1 MIDPKII
8 RKNTSLISN
17 SLHKRSSDF
26 DLESFIEIDKK
37 VREIQLNVE
46 DMRSKKNLISK
57 NIGSTEISENTKKEL
72 KIEMKSLNNTLKDSE
87 SNLSELIATH
97 NYLSMTI
104 PNTLHDSVPSG
115 KNEEDNIEIR
125 KWGKPI
131 TSNYVV
137 KDHVDLGVQ
146 SRNIDFEAASKLS
159 GSRFTVIKDNYAK
172 LHRALIAF
180 MLDHQTNNNGYTEH
194 YVPSL
199 VKSRSLEGTGQL
211 PKFESDLFKID
222 GDQDLYLIPT
232 AEVPLTNLVRER
244 MIDESELP
252 IKMVAHTP
260 CFRSEAGS
268 YGQDTKGMI
277 RQHQFEKVELVQI
290 VKPEKSYDA
299 LEELTSHAESILVK
313 LELPYRVVLL
323 CSGDTGDTSAKTY
336 DIEVWLP
343 SQNRYRE
350 ISSCSNCE
358 SFQARRIK
366 ARWKNDIS
374 GKSEYLHTLNG
385 SGLAVGRTFI
395 AILENF
401 QQQDG
406 SVIIPKVLR
415 SYMDNKE
422 AI

>member
-8 RKNTSLISN
+8 RKNSDLIIN

-37 VREIQLNVE
+37 VREIQSNVE
-46 DMRSKKNLISK
+46 DMRNKKNLISK
-57 NIGSTEISENTKKEL
+57 NIGSNETSETTKKEL
-72 KIEMKSLNNTLKDSE
+72 KIEMKSLNKTLKDSE
-87 SNLSELIATH
+87 IKMSELITTH
-97 NYLSMTI
+97 HYLSMTI

-115 KNEEDNIEIR
+115 KNEEDNLEIK
-125 KWGKPI
+125 KWGIPKV
-131 TSNYVV
+131 SNYPV
-137 KDHVDLGVQ
+137 KDHVDLGEQ
-146 SRNIDFEAASKLS
+146 SGNIDFEAASKLS
-159 GSRFTVIKDNYAK
+159 GSRFTVIKNNYAK

-211 PKFESDLFKID
+211 PKFESDLFKIN
-222 GDQDLYLIPT
+222 GEQDLYLIPT
-232 AEVPLTNLVRER
+232 AEVPLTNLVRDR

-299 LEELTSHAESILVK
+299 LEELTRHAESVLEE
-313 LELPYRVVLL
+313 LELPYRVV
-323 CSGDTGDTSAKTY
+323 
-336 DIEVWLP
+336 I
-343 SQNRYRE
+343 R
-350 ISSCSNCE
+350 
-358 SFQARRIK
+358 
-366 ARWKNDIS
+366 
-374 GKSEYLHTLNG
+374 
-385 SGLAVGRTFI
+385 
-395 AILENF
+395 
-401 QQQDG
+401 
-406 SVIIPKVLR
+406 
-415 SYMDNKE
+415 
-422 AI
+422 

>member
-8 RKNTSLISN
+8 RKNRDLIASSLY
-17 SLHKRSSDF
+17 KRSSNF
-26 DLESFIEIDKK
+26 DLDYFIELDIK
-37 VREIQLNVE
+37 VRKIQSNIE

-57 NIGSTEISENTKKEL
+57 DIGSNQLLDNEKEEL
-72 KIEMKSLNNTLKDSE
+72 KTKMKSLNKILKESE
-87 SNLSELIATH
+87 DKISELMTDF
-97 NYLSMTI
+97 NYLSKTI
-104 PNTLHDSVPSG
+104 PNILHESVPSG
-115 KNEEDNIEIR
+115 NNESDNLEIK
-125 KWGKPI
+125 KWGEPKI
-131 TSNYVV
+131 SNDRI
-137 KDHVDLGVQ
+137 KDHVELGEQ
-146 SRNIDFEAASKLS
+146 SGEINFEEASKLS
-159 GSRFTVIKDNYAK
+159 GSRFTVIKNNYAK

-222 GDQDLYLIPT
+222 GDQDFYLIPT
-232 AEVPLTNLVRER
+232 AEVPLTNLIRDRIV
-244 MIDESELP
+244 DETELP

-290 VKPEKSYDA
+290 VKPEESYDA
-299 LEELTSHAESILVK
+299 LEELTNHAESILKK

-323 CSGDTGDTSAKTY
+323 CAGDTGDTSAKTY

-358 SFQARRIK
+358 SFQSRRIK
-366 ARWKNDIS
+366 ARWKNNIS

-395 AILENF
+395 AVIENY
-401 QQQDG
+401 QQEDG
-406 SVIIPKVLR
+406 SIIVPKALR
-415 SYMDNKE
+415 AYMDNKE
-422 AI
+422 VI